1 MKNRNILLACLTL
14 LLGFSFSAAWGSG
27 GAIHPV
33 TTPSN
38 SLAYEPVPVNRQ
50 RYLGIT
56 IFNFENDP
64 RVDGERIEHSA
75 AAGCNAVEITI
86 SWDRIYPTRQ
96 SVANWKV
103 VDSHVQTALRLG
115 LKIALRIHVGR
126 EIKDLGGFWETNQT
140 MQAADGSRSTGFGIT
155 QFSYAHQP
163 TVELAKNFV
172 KETTQ
177 RYLYL
182 QQQNKLLFFSV
193 VASPALESEYSP
205 VLDKADGTKVV
216 IAYDYSDPMKVAFR
230 QWLQGKFSL
239 LDLNKRWNT
248 GFGDWNAVSPPS
260 STSSNPHGLFSA
272 NRRGLD
278 WYVFR
283 HQLLE
288 RFLNDITNTIKSVDG
303 SIRVVNQHGAVW
315 DRLSGL
321 RGTYAFK
328 SLNQN
333 ADGLKFNDGPTYNH
347 RFSMDVVRS
356 NLKPGAFMINAVDGM
371 FWQTA
376 SLGTYYDQVKE
387 CFDHGASML
396 TLANFGGQEARI
408 VLTQL
413 VSRVV
418 NAGLLNP
425 PVTQVQ
431 TGGSIS
437 YKLSEILRD
446 TYSPIS
452 MRWTDQYN
460 RSGKKPVQVTL
471 IEDVLDEMDG
481 STQPDVNQAP
491 EVITAYTDRGATV
504 GQPFSMAVSESHFID
519 PDGTIA
525 KVEVSGLSAGLSYN
539 ASTNLIVG
547 TPTSVA
553 TLNVTVKATDND
565 GATGTD
571 GFVIRVSSATQ
582 PAPAPAPEPETEVP
596 VTGSFDGYLDKVEC
610 GTIRG
615 WAWDRNKPDAPVTIE
630 FSADGKVIGT
640 TVADIYRLDLKE
652 AGKGNGSHAYSFP
665 TPTSLKDGRAR
676 QISAKVRNSTYT
688 LKYAPKSLTCSS
700 SARAS
705 VESAEGELS
714 VTVLGNPVGEQT
726 NVEVRGVEGKTVRF
740 QLTDV
745 RGRII
750 SDRSVETAE
759 VVEKQQFNLG
769 RELTGLLL
777 LRVVSGQQAVTVKL
791 LKP

>member
-1 MKNRNILLACLTL
+1 MKNRKDLLACLAL
-14 LLGFSFSAAWGSG
+14 LLGFSFSTAWGSG
-27 GAIHPV
+27 GVIHPV

-38 SLAYEPVPVNRQ
+38 ALSYEPAPVNRQ
-50 RYLGIT
+50 RYMGVT

-64 RVDGERIEHSA
+64 RVDDERIEHSA

-86 SWDRIYPTRQ
+86 NWDRVYPTRQ

-126 EIKDLGGFWETNQT
+126 EIKLLGDFWETNET
-140 MQAADGSRSTGFGIT
+140 MQAADGSRSTGSGIT

-163 TVELAKNFV
+163 TIELAKDFV
-172 KETTQ
+172 KETTR
-177 RYLYL
+177 RYVYL

-205 VLDKADGTKVV
+205 VLDKADGDKVV
-216 IAYDYSDPMKVAFR
+216 IAFDYSDPMKGAFR

-239 LDLNKRWNT
+239 SDLNKRWNT
-248 GFGDWNAVSPPS
+248 SFGDWNAVTPPGNT
-260 STSSNPHGLFSA
+260 TSDPRGIFSA
-272 NRRGLD
+272 SRRGLD

-283 HQLLE
+283 HRLLE
-288 RFLNDITNTIKSVDG
+288 QFLNDITNTIKSVDG

-333 ADGLKFNDGPTYNH
+333 SDGLKFNDGPTYNH
-347 RFSMDVVRS
+347 RFSMDLVRG

-371 FWQTA
+371 FWQTV
-376 SLGTYYDQVKE
+376 SIDTYYNQVKE

-396 TLANFGGQEARI
+396 TLANFGGKDARAT
-408 VLTQL
+408 LTEL
-413 VSRVV
+413 VNQVV
-418 NAGLLNP
+418 DAGLLNQS
-425 PVTQVQ
+425 VTQVQ

-446 TYSPIS
+446 TYTPITN
-452 MRWTDQYN
+452 RWTDQYN
-460 RSGKKPVQVTL
+460 KSGKKPVQVTL
-471 IEDVLDEMDG
+471 IEDLLDEMDEPA
-481 STQPDVNQAP
+481 QPDVNKAP
-491 EVITAYTDRGATV
+491 QVITAYADRDATV
-504 GQPFSMAVSESHFID
+504 GKSFSLTVSESHFRD
-519 PDGTIA
+519 PDGSIA

-539 ASTNLIVG
+539 ASTNLIAG

-553 TLNVTVKATDND
+553 TLSVTVKATDND
-565 GATGTD
+565 GATATD
-571 GFVIRVSSATQ
+571 AFLIRVKSATQ
-582 PAPAPAPEPETEVP
+582 PAPAPEPEPEPEGP

-610 GTIRG
+610 GTMRG
-615 WAWDRNKPDAPVTIE
+615 WAWDRNKPDESVTIE

-640 TVADIYRLDLKE
+640 AEADIYRTDLDD
-652 AGKGNGSHAYSFP
+652 AGKGNGRHAYSFP
-665 TPTSLKDGRAR
+665 TPASLKDGKPH

-688 LKYAPKSLTCSS
+688 LKYAPKSLTCPS

-705 VESAEGELS
+705 VESAERGLS

-726 NVEVRGVEGKTVRF
+726 SVEVRGVEGKTVRF

-750 SDRSVETAE
+750 SERAVETAE